1 MQVKKME
8 RHLGAQVKQPQNDN
22 TKFSISCVWNT
33 WARLALPWIPAE
45 LFKAHFFRIGIW
57 IAALLQRNISSKL
70 LRQIASEAKQTDSA
84 TQGGVN
90 YKLTMHRTGW
100 RMSCVP
106 ETLQKVQVFDLC
118 TPFSGKPKS
127 ESASSKS
134 TSRSS
139 SASHSSRMRLIHF
152 WNSSSLPA
160 ASSYSFFLEGRG
172 GNNAQQISCVSKERC
187 HVNVDS
193 T

>member
-1 MQVKKME
+1 ME
-8 RHLGAQVKQPQNDN
+8 RHLGAQVKHPQNDN

-33 WARLALPWIPAE
+33 LARLALPWIPAE
-45 LFKAHFFRIGIW
+45 LFKAHFFRIGVW

-70 LRQIASEAKQTDSA
+70 LRQIASEAKQPDSA
-84 TQGGVN
+84 TQGEVN

-118 TPFSGKPKS
+118 TPFNGKPKS

-134 TSRSS
+134 SSRSS
-139 SASHSSRMRLIHF
+139 SASHSSR
-152 WNSSSLPA
+152 
-160 ASSYSFFLEGRG
+160 
-172 GNNAQQISCVSKERC
+172 ISTYTRIIKSTK
-187 HVNVDS
+187 HVHIKKTSRHTV
-193 T
+193 

>member
-1 MQVKKME
+1 MDIPTMQVKKME

-22 TKFSISCVWNT
+22 TNFSISCVWNT
-33 WARLALPWIPAE
+33 LARLALPWIAAE

-70 LRQIASEAKQTDSA
+70 LRQIASEAKQPDSA

-90 YKLTMHRTGW
+90 YKLTMHRTRW

-118 TPFSGKPKS
+118 TPFNGKPKS

-134 TSRSS
+134 SSRSS

-160 ASSYSFFLEGRG
+160 ASCHSFFLEGRG
-172 GNNAQQISCVSKERC
+172 G
-187 HVNVDS
+187 
-193 T
+193 